1 MQIIGGQASGI
12 RLSVP
17 KGLDVRPTGV
27 RARKGLFDS
36 VGTWTGMT
44 VVDLFA
50 GAGSLGLEAA
60 SRGAKQVFFVDN
72 SRKHCSIIS
81 ENIQKVQSSGVKADM
96 QVLCCD
102 VRHIHQKLSEIA
114 SSINL
119 IFADPP
125 YKNFSFFFKPL
136 LTEPDFAIWA
146 EKAVFIWE
154 IPPSETI
161 DFYAFS
167 SEINLWKVE
176 KHRKFA
182 QTEFLFLKT
191 ADSK

>member
-17 KGLDVRPTGV
+17 NGLNVRPTGV

-36 VGTWTGMT
+36 IGNWAGLT

-72 SRKHCSIIS
+72 SGRHCSIIT
-81 ENIQKVQSSGVKADM
+81 ENIRKVQNSGVTSDM
-96 QVLCCD
+96 KVICCD
-102 VRHIHQKLSEIA
+102 VRHVHRKLPEIA

-125 YKNFSFFFKPL
+125 YKNFSSFFKPL
-136 LTEPDFAIWA
+136 LRDTDFSIWA

-154 IPPSETI
+154 LPPGETI

-167 SEINLWKVE
+167 SEFNLWKVE

-191 ADSK
+191 A